1 MKKQVIV
8 CGWYFDKFD
17 GKENQTEYIE
27 GLIELNKREDVDV
40 FYACHNDPPE
50 IVESNFRYERY
61 ENIGLEWGA
70 YDKAWQSLKA
80 ELLSL
85 IHI

>member
-17 GKENQTEYIE
+17 GKEDQTEYIE
-27 GLIELNKREDVDV
+27 GLIKLNKREDVDV

-50 IVESNFRYERY
+50 IIESNFRFNGDEAK
-61 ENIGLEWGA
+61 ISKVKW
-70 YDKAWQSLKA
+70 
-80 ELLSL
+80 
-85 IHI
+85 